1 MALPALPPASAGGF
15 FRTATPTHSL
25 QVDLTGMPVAEL
37 LELRA
42 QIDEK
47 LPVKDLA
54 DVDLNRELVLQMLQ
68 TQRLQSDVLK
78 DADTP
83 ANQRAQVANAVAAII
98 AQLAKLQAEL
108 YTSERL
114 KRIEGYLIESLQQLP
129 TVAQAKFLELY
140 EAGEGGAPR

>member
-1 MALPALPPASAGGF
+1 MALPALPQAVGGD
-15 FRTATPTHSL
+15 RLNAKPTHSL
-25 QVDLTGMPVAEL
+25 QVDLTGMSASEL

-78 DADTP
+78 EAETP
-83 ANQRAQVANAVAAII
+83 ANQRAQVANAVASII
-98 AQLAKLQAEL
+98 SQLAKLQAEV
-108 YTSERL
+108 YTSERM
-114 KRIEGYLIESLQQLP
+114 KRIEGALIDTLQELP
-129 TVAQAKFLELY
+129 QPVQTRFLERY
-140 EAGEGGAPR
+140 AVAIGATHG